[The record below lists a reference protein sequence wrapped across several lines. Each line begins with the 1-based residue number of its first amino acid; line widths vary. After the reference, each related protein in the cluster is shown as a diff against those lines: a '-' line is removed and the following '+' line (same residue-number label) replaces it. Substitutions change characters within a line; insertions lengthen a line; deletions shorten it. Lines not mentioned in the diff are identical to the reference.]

1 MLKTHAEKI
10 QPEEKRE
17 EGVTLKI
24 PVAVCMLRAF
34 NLLIKKPLTLKIV
47 IILCCFMG
55 FVLTSPGLAKAVDNS
70 LGTNLLN
77 PDWRPGL
84 ADTGQTTGNVDER
97 GSQVNASQ
105 PAGNVSNSANSG
117 PNFNDLMKDPQ
128 GNLINA
134 TPTKNSPGSS
144 GSENGSEKSGV
155 HIQTADT
162 SVDVSASSQTNSGKK
177 AKFSMIAT
185 LTCMYLFFPLASFIR
200 NIMMGFL
207 NFLGVPEEKI
217 SSKVGET
224 LSNVSQTI
232 GGGLRNAGNTVFKG
246 GTTGGGGPNGPQA
259 PKVNPIGGGVVQVP
273 AGGMQ
278 GGLSDAGSAEGPVTK
293 GGGSIS
299 GGPVSTASVSG
310 EGPSLGS
317 GTPISGD
324 KSSGVA
330 QGVKVSGIEGSGNP
344 AREAFKTNS
353 VGSTTAVALS
363 GESDGA
369 FPGVGNTV
377 PSLSAESTGLSPGVQ
392 VADNKGPGSPAG
404 ASFGENPLPPVAT
417 KEIDGAGQNPW
428 DVPGPSRLNHDMI
441 AVDEKSRNI
450 YNGISRVTSVADG
463 FIPGAGKMT
472 AAAMANVATVPL
484 AVKEI
489 GNGIKQFRQEG
500 GMSFR
505 DAVKAYTKSNN
516 AFVGAAKIAGG
527 IAGSAFGAGPQ
538 APVVTGMAAQGVVWT
553 YQKGAGVY
561 QRVRKIGRELFK
573 G

>member
-1 MLKTHAEKI
+1 MDLKTCSS
-10 QPEEKRE
+10 
-17 EGVTLKI
+17 GS
-24 PVAVCMLRAF
+24 MLQSGLRFLTRRALILW
-34 NLLIKKPLTLKIV
+34 LLLGF
-47 IILCCFMG
+47 ILMAPNF
-55 FVLTSPGLAKAVDNS
+55 AKAVDNVT
-70 LGTNLLN
+70 GTNLLN

-84 ADTGQTTGNVDER
+84 ADTGQVTGNIDEK
-97 GSQVNASQ
+97 GSQVNANQ
-105 PAGNVSNSANSG
+105 PSGGVSTGASSG
-117 PNFNDLMKDPQ
+117 ANFNDLMKDPQ
-128 GNLINA
+128 GNPIN
-134 TPTKNSPGSS
+134 TTQTKTSSYSSSYGSGTGNSS
-144 GSENGSEKSGV
+144 GENSSAGSGV
-155 HIQTADT
+155 HIQMTDT
-162 SVDVSASSQTNSGKK
+162 SVDIPVTPQADNNKK

-224 LSNVSQTI
+224 LSNVSQVI
-232 GGGLRNAGNTVFKG
+232 GGGVRNAGNTVFKG

-273 AGGMQ
+273 TGGMQ
-278 GGLSDAGSAEGPVTK
+278 GGLSNAGSAGGPVTK

-317 GTPISGD
+317 GTSVSGD

-330 QGVKVSGIEGSGNP
+330 QGVKVSGIEGSGNL
-344 AREAFKTNS
+344 ARESFRRNS
-353 VGSTTAVALS
+353 VGSAAAVALS

-369 FPGVGNTV
+369 FPGVGITV
-377 PSLSAESTGLSPGVQ
+377 PSLSAESAGLSPGVQ
-392 VADNKGPGSPAG
+392 VADNEGPGSPAG
-404 ASFGENPLPPVAT
+404 VLSGENPLPPVAT
-417 KEIDGAGQNPW
+417 REIDGAGQNPW

-441 AVDEKSRNI
+441 AVDEKSRSI

-472 AAAMANVATVPL
+472 AAAMANIATVPL
-484 AVKEI
+484 AVREI
-489 GNGIKQFRQEG
+489 SNGIKQFRHEG

-553 YQKGAGVY
+553 GQNTIKVGRY
-561 QRVRKIGRELFK
+561 IGKQIDLLLK
-573 G
+573 S